1 MYIDTNSIIT
11 AASILTAM
19 GVLVGILVAV
29 IKFIAHPKEQ
39 DEEIGRI
46 KKVHA
51 DDMKA
56 INKEQCLITY
66 GLLACL
72 KGVQEK
78 GCNGPVTEAIN
89 KIEKHLNQ
97 QAHETEE

>member
-72 KGVQEK
+72 KEFLLEPSDAA
-78 GCNGPVTEAIN
+78 CPV
-89 KIEKHLNQ
+89 IEWFRTFS
-97 QAHETEE
+97 AG